1 MCAVI
6 APFGVLTSYHH
17 QRLGKYIELDLTQRL
32 REKYSA
38 ARSPPKKLWVK
49 KKIGCEKKIRV
60 KKKLGVKKNWG

>member
-38 ARSPPKKLWVK
+38 ARSPPKKVVGTK
-49 KKIGCEKKIRV
+49 KFDV
-60 KKKLGVKKNWG
+60 

>member
-38 ARSPPKKLWVK
+38 ARSPPKKLWVQ
-49 KKIGCEKKIRV
+49 
-60 KKKLGVKKNWG
+60 KNWG